1 MISFGSGGPVRS
13 IAALKRELV
22 AVQKSC
28 AKLWGEM
35 AAQEQEI
42 IERKM
47 DRTPTVRAI
56 KRHDGLR
63 VRYCAAETRR
73 MHLRVQIAERSAPG
87 DDMP

>member
-35 AAQEQEI
+35 GALEQEI
-42 IERKM
+42 VERKM
-47 DRTPTVRAI
+47 DRTPTVRAV
-56 KRHDGLR
+56 KRHDVLR
-63 VRYCAAETRR
+63 ARYWAAETRR
-73 MHLRVQIAERSAPG
+73 MHLRSLIAERSTPG